1 MAYIIKATILGVTK
15 PPVWRKFRC
24 GENATFGD
32 FARSLRL
39 AFGWSEFHLHEFR
52 SSKRGGYAAI
62 HIGPRGEDDWIQME
76 DENEI
81 RIEQVFGGCARFYW
95 NYDFGDDWLVELT
108 LDGQEE
114 GEEDDEDGISQLD
127 GKGMAPAED
136 CGGPCGWQNIKH
148 VLLNEPESGQAK
160 EYREW
165 LGLEDGE
172 AFDPNDRFHRFG

>member
-1 MAYIIKATILGVTK
+1 MAYIIKAKILGVTK

-39 AFGWSEFHLHEFR
+39 AFGWNEFHLHEFR
-52 SSKRGGYAAI
+52 SSKRGGDAAI
-62 HIGPRGEDDWIQME
+62 HIGPRGEDGWIQME

-114 GEEDDEDGISQLD
+114 GDEDDEDGISQLD
-127 GKGMAPAED
+127 GKGMAPAEAPAA
-136 CGGPCGWQNIKH
+136 GRTSSTFFSMSRSPARRRNIA
-148 VLLNEPESGQAK
+148 SGSAIK
-160 EYREW
+160 
-165 LGLEDGE
+165 DGE

>member
-1 MAYIIKATILGVTK
+1 MAYIIKAKILGVTK

-39 AFGWSEFHLHEFR
+39 AFGWNEFHLHEFR
-52 SSKRGGYAAI
+52 SSKRGGDAAI
-62 HIGPRGEDDWIQME
+62 HIGPRGEDGWIQME

-95 NYDFGDDWLVELT
+95 
-108 LDGQEE
+108 
-114 GEEDDEDGISQLD
+114 ISQLD

-165 LGLEDGE
+165 LGLKDGE